1 MPLYN
6 FLEYSDNYSKI
17 SGTLLQY
24 YRDEP
29 ALNNNGT
36 IVGFTDNNN
45 TNVFKCKQIITG
57 QGGEDGTKNVAIM
70 IPLKYLSNS
79 LRILEIPLINYEV
92 NLISV
97 WLA

>member
-1 MPLYN
+1 MSLYN

-45 TNVFKCKQIITG
+45 TNVFKCKQKIKG

-97 WLA
+97 WLV